1 MSKKINNIINDEF
14 DLLKIGTKHN
24 TDRARLI
31 MSNMLENPGKSIYS
45 QSSSRS
51 EAKAAYQFFNNA
63 NLDIDEIG
71 RVHRTR
77 TIERIVET
85 EQPILVIQDTTY
97 VDYTSQAKKK
107 DNNKIHKN
115 MRGIKLHSSIVTTHD
130 GLNLGVLSQLSYNF
144 DPYIEELL
152 TKDQKKTRPIEDK
165 ESYRW
170 IESFNES
177 MHLLPEDIDVTV
189 ISDREGD
196 IYEYFHAVISKRR
209 YFLTR
214 IAQNRMIKDDDEITT
229 EDNKKLFDSIR
240 STDCMGEICTKVPR
254 NSHKNIDS
262 REAKLEVR
270 YNKYEIKRPVIQR
283 NNRALP
289 ESLTVYVIHVIEKNP
304 PSGVEPLEWFLM
316 TNRPII
322 TFEEAVQ
329 QVKNYLQ
336 RWKIERF
343 HYTLKSGG
351 CNIEDIQAR
360 SMEVTTSI
368 IMIYSI
374 VSVFIMNMTYAARLT
389 PDAPCSLFFD
399 DDEWK
404 LLYSMVYKT
413 TEIPEKPI
421 TIKEAVKLIAWLGSG
436 QRPPSDGDPGV
447 KLIWRG
453 LEKLYCLCEYKDFI
467 HEYVGVKN

>member
-1 MSKKINNIINDEF
+1 MITCNKMTRRQLYVINVNIIGWWKMGKKINNIISEEF
-14 DLLKIGTKHN
+14 DLLKVGTKHN
-24 TDRARLI
+24 TDRAKLI

-51 EAKAAYQFFNNA
+51 EAKAAYQFLNNA

-85 EQPILVIQDTTY
+85 EKAILVIQDTTY

-115 MRGIKLHSSIVTTHD
+115 MRGIRLHSSIATTHD

-144 DPYIEELL
+144 DPCIEEQV
-152 TKDQKKTRPIEDK
+152 TKHQKQTRLIEDK

-177 MHLLPEDIDVTV
+177 MHMLPEDIDVTV

-196 IYEYFHAVISKRR
+196 MYEYFHAVISKRR
-209 YFLTR
+209 HFLTR
-214 IAQNRMIKDDDEITT
+214 ISQNRLTT
-229 EDNKKLFDSIR
+229 DNEKIFDSIR
-240 STDCMGEICTKVPR
+240 KADCIGDICTKVPR

-262 REAKLEVR
+262 REAKLEIR
-270 YNKYEIKRPVIQR
+270 YNKYEIKRPIKL
-283 NNRALP
+283 NNNIKLP
-289 ESLTVYVIHVIEKNP
+289 ESLAVYVIHVVEKNP
-304 PSGVEPLEWFLM
+304 PDGVEPLEWFLM
-316 TNRPII
+316 TNRRI
-322 TFEEAVQ
+322 TNFEEAVLQ
-329 QVKNYLQ
+329 IKNYLQ

-351 CNIEDIQAR
+351 CNIEEIQAR

-368 IMIYSI
+368 IMSP
-374 VSVFIMNMTYAARLT
+374 L
-389 PDAPCSLFFD
+389 
-399 DDEWK
+399 
-404 LLYSMVYKT
+404 
-413 TEIPEKPI
+413 
-421 TIKEAVKLIAWLGSG
+421 
-436 QRPPSDGDPGV
+436 
-447 KLIWRG
+447 
-453 LEKLYCLCEYKDFI
+453 
-467 HEYVGVKN
+467 